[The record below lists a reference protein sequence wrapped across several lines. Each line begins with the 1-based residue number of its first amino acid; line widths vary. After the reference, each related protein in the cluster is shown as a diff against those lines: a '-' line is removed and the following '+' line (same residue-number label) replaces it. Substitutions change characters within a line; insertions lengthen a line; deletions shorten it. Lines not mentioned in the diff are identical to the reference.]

1 MRLSFLRYIFLLD
14 VLVNIV
20 SLHPLGDYHL
30 HQLGRVNIAR
40 LLADG
45 HLRDYRRGSD
55 READTDAGRKN
66 LRERAGI
73 NDDSVLVEAL
83 YIRNIFARN
92 AQIAVGVVL
101 KNHNIVRFRE
111 LIELAA
117 LLERHRNA
125 RGILEVRNSIYHFCV
140 RVLVKSLFESLD
152 IHAVRIDGHADELR
166 VI

>member
-1 MRLSFLRYIFLLD
+1 M
-14 VLVNIV
+14 LVNVV

-30 HQLGRVNIAR
+30 HQLGRVNIDR
-40 LLADG
+40 LLADS
-45 HLRDYRRGSD
+45 HLCDYSRGSD
-55 READTDAGRKN
+55 READTDAGREN
-66 LRERAGI
+66 FRERAGI

-92 AQIAVGVVL
+92 AQIAVGVIL
-101 KNHNIVRFRE
+101 ENHNIVCLGE

-140 RVLVKSLFESLD
+140 RVLVKSLFESLY